1 MHKKSCIIDSVYA
14 YDHDTSF
21 LQKRGKFIFAM
32 LLSSSKRG
40 KAKVKAEGGKDG
52 IFRKGTFAQEKGN
65 LQK

>member
-1 MHKKSCIIDSVYA
+1 MHTTMTHLSCK
-14 YDHDTSF
+14 
-21 LQKRGKFIFAM
+21 KRGKFIFAM